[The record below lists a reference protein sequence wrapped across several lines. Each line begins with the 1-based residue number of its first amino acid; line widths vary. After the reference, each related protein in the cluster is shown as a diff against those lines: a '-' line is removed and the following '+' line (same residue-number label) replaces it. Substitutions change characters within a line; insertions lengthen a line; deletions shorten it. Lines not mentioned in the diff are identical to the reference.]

1 MTQAPNQGRILCNS
15 KFDSKYK
22 NNDVRNC
29 EKNCVSWP
37 YLLKAS
43 LFQFKQVN
51 KTVLSKSYGSSNLAC
66 AILYEGCK
74 SEKKAD

>member
-1 MTQAPNQGRILCNS
+1 MTQAPNQGRILGSS
-15 KFDSKYK
+15 KFDPKHK

-29 EKNCVSWP
+29 EKNCVSWT

-51 KTVLSKSYGSSNLAC
+51 KTMLSKSYGISNLAC